1 MTQHDNS
8 VNMKKP
14 KDAYHHGDLR
24 TALVAEALK
33 VLEKQDLEALSL
45 REVARNVG
53 VSATA
58 VYRHFPS
65 KESLLKALAERGLAM
80 LAEQQQ
86 WAAAKTSGG
95 AAAFAQTGRAYVRFA
110 LANPNLFRL
119 IFIHTPGRL
128 RPDVESPEGSP
139 ARLLRGYVAHAL
151 GPRARREQVFVAA
164 LQAWSLV
171 HGLAML
177 ILDEQVERKAA
188 EAMIDR
194 VISNAGLRLG

>member
-1 MTQHDNS
+1 MARYANS
-8 VNMKKP
+8 VNMKKA
-14 KDAYHHGDLR
+14 KDSYHHGDLR
-24 TALVAEALK
+24 AALVGEALK
-33 VLEKQDLEALSL
+33 LLEKRDFEQLSL
-45 REVARNVG
+45 REVARNIG

-65 KESLLKALAERGLAM
+65 KESLLKALAEHGLAM

-86 WAAAKTSGG
+86 WAAAKTNGPG
-95 AAAFAQTGRAYVRFA
+95 AFAQTGRAYVRFA

-139 ARLLRGYVAHAL
+139 ARLLRSYVAKAL
-151 GPRARREQVFVAA
+151 GSRASQEQVFAAA
-164 LQAWSLV
+164 LRAWSLV
-171 HGLAML
+171 HGLSML

-194 VISNAGLRLG
+194 IVSNERLRAD

>member
-1 MTQHDNS
+1 MTRNDNN
-8 VNMKKP
+8 VNMTKP
-14 KDAYHHGDLR
+14 KKSYHHGDLR
-24 TALVAEALK
+24 SALIAEGLK
-33 VLEKQDLEALSL
+33 LLEKQDLERLSL

-65 KESLLKALAERGLAM
+65 KESLLKALAEHGLIM

-86 WAAAKTSGG
+86 RAAAMARG
-95 AAAFAQTGRAYVRFA
+95 AAAFVQTGRAYVRFA

-128 RPDVESPEGSP
+128 RPDIESPDGSP
-139 ARLLRGYVAHAL
+139 AMLLRGYVAHAL
-151 GPRARREQVFVAA
+151 GPRASREQIFIAA

-171 HGLAML
+171 HGLSML
-177 ILDEQVERKAA
+177 ILDQQVEPKAA

-194 VISNAGLRLG
+194 VISNEGLRLG

>member
-1 MTQHDNS
+1 MSYGNS
-8 VNMKKP
+8 VNMKKA
-14 KDAYHHGDLR
+14 KQSYHHGDLR

-33 VLEKQDLEALSL
+33 LLEKQDLEELSL

-65 KESLLKALAERGLAM
+65 KESLLKALAQHGLAM
-80 LAEQQQ
+80 LAEQQK
-86 WAAAKTSGG
+86 WAAAKASG
-95 AAAFAQTGRAYVRFA
+95 ATAFAQTGRAYVRFA

-128 RPDVESPEGSP
+128 RPDVDSPEGSP

-151 GPRARREQVFVAA
+151 GPRASAEQVFVAA

-171 HGLAML
+171 HGLSML
-177 ILDEQVERKAA
+177 ILDEQVEPKAA

-194 VISNAGLRLG
+194 VISNEGLRLG

>member
-1 MTQHDNS
+1 
-8 VNMKKP
+8 MKKS
-14 KDAYHHGDLR
+14 KDSYHHGDLR
-24 TALVAEALK
+24 AALIAAGLK
-33 VLEKQDLEALSL
+33 QLESGDLESLSL

-65 KESLLKALAERGLAM
+65 KELLLKALAAQGLAM

-86 WAAAKTSGG
+86 WAAAKAKGRL
-95 AAAFAQTGRAYVRFA
+95 AFAETGRAYVRFA

-128 RPDVESPEGSP
+128 RPEVASPEGSA
-139 ARLLRGYVAHAL
+139 ARQLRDYMGHTL
-151 GPRARREQVFVAA
+151 GPRASDEQKFVAA
-164 LQAWSLV
+164 LRAWSLV

-177 ILDEQVERKAA
+177 ILDEQVDRKAG

-194 VISNAGLRLG
+194 VIG

>member
-1 MTQHDNS
+1 MSNGNS
-8 VNMKKP
+8 VNMKNLKQS
-14 KDAYHHGDLR
+14 YHHGDLR
-24 TALVAEALK
+24 SALVAEALK
-33 VLEKQDLEALSL
+33 LLEKQDFEQLSL

-65 KESLLKALAERGLAM
+65 KESLLKALAQHGLAM
-80 LAEQQQ
+80 LAERQK
-86 WAAAKTSGG
+86 WAAAKASG

-128 RPDVESPEGSP
+128 RPDVDSPEGSP

-151 GPRARREQVFVAA
+151 GPRASREQIFVAA

-171 HGLAML
+171 HGLSML
-177 ILDEQVERKAA
+177 ILDEQVEPKAA

-194 VISNAGLRLG
+194 VISNEGLRLG

>member
-1 MTQHDNS
+1 MTGNDNS
-8 VNMKKP
+8 VNMKKA
-14 KDAYHHGDLR
+14 KNAYHHGDLR
-24 TALVAEALK
+24 AALVTEALSL
-33 VLEKQDLEALSL
+33 LEKRDLEELSL

-65 KESLLKALAERGLAM
+65 KESLLKALAERGLGM

-86 WAAAKTSGG
+86 WAAAKAQGG
-95 AAAFAQTGRAYVRFA
+95 AAFAQTGRAYVRFA

-139 ARLLRGYVAHAL
+139 ARLLRSYVARAL
-151 GPRARREQVFVAA
+151 GPRASGEQVFAAA
-164 LQAWSLV
+164 LRAWSLV
-171 HGLAML
+171 HGLSML

-194 VISNAGLRLG
+194 VISNERLRAD

>member
-1 MTQHDNS
+1 
-8 VNMKKP
+8 MKKP

-33 VLEKQDLEALSL
+33 LLEKQDLEALSL

-65 KESLLKALAERGLAM
+65 KESLLKALAERGLVL
-80 LAEQQQ
+80 LAEQQK
-86 WAAAKTSGG
+86 WAAAKAAG

-151 GPRARREQVFVAA
+151 GPRASAEQVFVAA

-171 HGLAML
+171 HGLSML